1 MASTRMPAARGAAW
15 VHNIN
20 AITALSAQVTSLT
33 NMIKAITTTPTTVKQ
48 VTELSCVYCGED
60 HDFDNCLGNP
70 ASVNYV
76 GNFNRQPQNNPY
88 LNTYNPG

>member
-33 NMIKAITTTPTTVKQ
+33 NMIKAMTSAPAAVKQ
-48 VTELSCVYCGED
+48 VAELSCVYYGEE
-60 HDFDNCLGNP
+60 HDFDNCSGNP

-76 GNFNRQPQNNPY
+76 GNFN
-88 LNTYNPG
+88 